1 MISSFIYS
9 ILFMLIPIIAIAFLI
24 VSICRYVSAVR
35 KNKEKTDTFSAS
47 EIKKRKTLLII
58 SIIIMSVFAAVV
70 IGLILL
76 SFMAVAFM

>member
-24 VSICRYVSAVR
+24 VSIG
-35 KNKEKTDTFSAS
+35 KNKEKPDTFSAE

>member
-24 VSICRYVSAVR
+24 VSICRYVSAVG
-35 KNKEKTDTFSAS
+35 KNKETPDTFSAE

>member
-35 KNKEKTDTFSAS
+35 KNKEKPDTFSAA

>member
-24 VSICRYVSAVR
+24 VSIRRYVSAVR
-35 KNKEKTDTFSAS
+35 NNKEKPDTFSAE